1 MEPTEIILVSLYF
14 LVFFLLWALLAA
26 LKRFRKD
33 VSEEVAGGILG
44 LLKGVIVLV
53 IAITSMPV
61 LGLNFGLDF
70 TGGMLIE
77 VSYPSAPQISEV
89 RANLE
94 SAELD
99 DAVVQTFG
107 TASDIV
113 VRVPPRSEEESDAE
127 LSTVVL
133 GALQQG
139 VEGDIVMRRVEFV
152 GPQVG
157 EELTEQGILAVVY
170 ALIGIF
176 LYVMFRFQ
184 WRFSVGAVVA
194 LIHDVIIS
202 MGILSL
208 LQIEFD
214 LTVVAA
220 LLAVIGYS
228 LNDTIVLF
236 DRIRENF
243 PRLRKGSPVE
253 VVNTSVNE
261 TLSRT
266 LMTSMTTLLVLVALF
281 VFGGEI
287 IHAFAFTLIVG
298 VLVGTYSSI
307 YVASSTLLYLGVSK
321 YDLLQVEK

>member
-1 MEPTEIILVSLYF
+1 MKFLNKKTNIDFMGKRKIAFATSAILIILS
-14 LVFFLLWALLAA
+14 
-26 LKRFRKD
+26 
-33 VSEEVAGGILG
+33 
-44 LLKGVIVLV
+44 IV
-53 IAITSMPV
+53 V
-61 LGLNFGLDF
+61 LFTRDLNFGLDF
-70 TGGMLIE
+70 TGGTLIE
-77 VSYPSAPQISEV
+77 VSYPTAPEISDV
-89 RANLE
+89 RSNL
-94 SAELD
+94 AEAGMN

-107 TASDIV
+107 AASDIV
-113 VRVPPRSEEESDAE
+113 VRIPLGAEDGESEAQI
-127 LSTVVL
+127 STVVL
-133 GALQQG
+133 AALQQG
-139 VEGDIVMRRVEFV
+139 VEGDVVMRRVEFV

-157 EELTEQGILAVVY
+157 DELKEQGILAVVY

-176 LYVMFRFQ
+176 LYVMLRFQ
-184 WRFSVGAVVA
+184 WRFSVGAVTA
-194 LIHDVIIS
+194 LVHDIIIT
-202 MGILSL
+202 MGVLAVV
-208 LQIEFD
+208 QVEFD

-243 PRLRKGSPVE
+243 PRLRKASPLE

-266 LMTSMTTLLVLVALF
+266 LMTSVTTLLVLMALF

-307 YVASSTLLYLGVSK
+307 YVASTTLLELGVSK
-321 YDLLQVEK
+321 FDLLAVEKEGAALDQNP

>member
-1 MEPTEIILVSLYF
+1 MRFLNRNTNIDFIGKRKVAFLVS
-14 LVFFLLWALLAA
+14 A
-26 LKRFRKD
+26 
-33 VSEEVAGGILG
+33 IL
-44 LLKGVIVLV
+44 IVLS
-53 IAITSMPV
+53 IASLATR
-61 LGLNFGLDF
+61 GLNFGLDF
-70 TGGMLIE
+70 TGGALIE
-77 VSYPSAPQISEV
+77 VAYSEAPDMEAV
-89 RANLE
+89 RDSLREAGI
-94 SAELD
+94 D
-99 DAVVQTFG
+99 DAQATTFG
-107 TASDIV
+107 LDTEIV
-113 VRVPPRSEEESDAE
+113 VRIPPRSEEESTAE

-133 GALQQG
+133 QALQQG
-139 VEGDIVMRRVEFV
+139 FEGEIEMRRVEFV

-176 LYVMFRFQ
+176 LYVMMRFQ
-184 WRFSVGAVVA
+184 WRFSVGAVTA
-194 LIHDVIIS
+194 LVHDVIIT
-202 MGILSL
+202 MGIISV
-208 LQIEFD
+208 IHVEFD

-243 PRLRKGSPVE
+243 PKLRNQKPIE
-253 VVNTSVNE
+253 VVNTSVNQ

-266 LMTSMTTLLVLVALF
+266 LMTSLTTLLVLVALF

-307 YVASSTLLYLGVSK
+307 YVASTTLLELGVSK
-321 YDLLQVEK
+321 FDLLQVEKEGAAAVDDMP